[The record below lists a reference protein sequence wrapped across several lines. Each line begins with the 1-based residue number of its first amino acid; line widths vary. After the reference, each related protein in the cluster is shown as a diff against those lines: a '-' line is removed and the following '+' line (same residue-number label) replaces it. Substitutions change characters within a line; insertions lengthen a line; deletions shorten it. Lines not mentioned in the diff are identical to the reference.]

1 MLHGDLAFAS
11 TLSARLHRPAARG
24 ARASVGIPHASI
36 RRARTALA
44 TVLLAALVA
53 CGGGGSGEGSGDSSG
68 SASNPTPGAGTPPA
82 AAPPPVPVSTR
93 TLGGTVSGL
102 GAEGL
107 TLANGDATLAVA
119 SGATGFT
126 FPTGLATGTA
136 YAVTIRAAP
145 TSHDCRVENG
155 TGTVGNADVVDVAV
169 RCELRRHSLGGTVSG
184 LTAGRVVIA
193 NGAATLAV
201 DAGTTRFAFADA
213 IATGSSYAVGVQS
226 NPAGLTCSIANGTG
240 TIGNADVD
248 NVVVTCASQAYTL
261 GGTITGLR
269 SAGLVLAN
277 GSDQLVVASG
287 DTTFTLPTAVAWASG
302 YSVTI
307 VAQPAG
313 SSCAVTRGTGTMP
326 AAPATDVLV
335 TCSDQPYRLGGS
347 VSGLNSTGLV
357 IGNGSD
363 LLALAPG
370 VTQFTMPAS
379 LYFGSAYSVT
389 VRSPAI
395 GLVCSIAGGSGTMPA
410 ANVNPVAVTCAPIGY
425 PLSGT
430 ISGLTVNGLVLANGS
445 ETLAV
450 PANATQFTMP
460 TPVAFGGGYAVT
472 VQTQPATRTCS
483 VANGSGTMGAAS
495 VTNVAV
501 TCAASVFTVGGT
513 ISGLD
518 AAGLVLENGSDTLAV
533 AANATQFTMPN
544 AGAAGA
550 SFQVRVRTQP
560 TGKLCTVSNGSGTL
574 AGSDVTNVDVVCSS
588 GVISFATAGA
598 ATWTVPEGVTR
609 LQVVARGGGGGT
621 GTGSTNVARGG
632 HGGVVTATLTVTP
645 GDVLNLFVGGG
656 GQRSIGGGGGGS
668 SNVNAGSATQI
679 IAGGGGGGGGNH
691 GSGPGHGGN
700 GGGSGTGAGQAGQSC
715 LAPGGAGGAGGLGG
729 ATVMAGG
736 NGNGGAGGGS
746 ALNAAT
752 AGLGSGTGI
761 GAVAENRVN
770 NGGGG
775 GGGYGGGGAGG
786 STGSLGGGGGGGGG
800 GSTGPA
806 GSTFALGTN
815 GGVYGVNGSRGG
827 DGSIELT
834 VNP

>member
-1 MLHGDLAFAS
+1 MLHGDLASAS
-11 TLSARLHRPAARG
+11 TLSARPGRTLARDARSFVRPD
-24 ARASVGIPHASI
+24 ASL
-36 RRARTALA
+36 RRVRTAVA
-44 TVLLAALVA
+44 TVLLAALAA
-53 CGGGGSGEGSGDSSG
+53 CGGGGSGDGDA
-68 SASNPTPGAGTPPA
+68 SAAASTPAPGAGTTT
-82 AAPPPVPVSTR
+82 AAPPPPAPVSTR

-102 GAEGL
+102 GAAGL
-107 TLANGDATLAVA
+107 TLANGDATLAVE
-119 SGATGFT
+119 SGATRFT
-126 FPTGLATGTA
+126 FPTGLAAGTS
-136 YAVTIRAAP
+136 YAVTIRSTP
-145 TSHDCRVENG
+145 TSHDCRIENG
-155 TGTVGNADVVDVAV
+155 TGTVGNVDVADVAV

-184 LTAGRVVIA
+184 LAAGQVVLA
-193 NGAATLAV
+193 NGGATVTV

-213 IATGSSYAVGVQS
+213 IATGSGYAVGVQS
-226 NPAGLTCSIANGTG
+226 NPAGLTCSVANGTG

-248 NVVVTCASQAYTL
+248 NVVVTCASQAFTL
-261 GGTITGLR
+261 GGTISGLR
-269 SAGLVLAN
+269 STGLVLAN
-277 GSDQLVVASG
+277 GSDQLAVASG
-287 DTTFTLPTAVAWASG
+287 DTAFTLPTAVAWASG
-302 YSVTI
+302 YAVTI
-307 VAQPAG
+307 AAQPAG
-313 SSCAVTRGTGTMP
+313 ASCAVTRGTGTMP
-326 AAPATDVLV
+326 AAPVTDVLV

-410 ANVNPVAVTCAPIGY
+410 ADVNPIAVTCAPVGY
-425 PLSGT
+425 PLGGT
-430 ISGLTVNGLVLANGS
+430 ISGLTVGGLVLANGG
-445 ETLAV
+445 ETLAIS
-450 PANATQFTMP
+450 ANATQFTMP

-501 TCAASVFTVGGT
+501 TCAATAFTVGGT

-518 AAGLVLENGSDTLAV
+518 AAGLVLENGSDTLTV

-544 AGAAGA
+544 AAAAGA
-550 SFQVRVRTQP
+550 SYQVRVRTQP
-560 TGKLCTVSNGSGTL
+560 SGKLCTVSNGSGTL

-588 GVISFATAGA
+588 GVISFTTVGA

-621 GTGSTNVARGG
+621 GTGTSNVARGG

-700 GGGSGTGAGQAGQSC
+700 GGGSGTGAGQAGQAC
-715 LAPGGAGGAGGLGG
+715 LAPGGAGGAGGVGG
-729 ATVMAGG
+729 ATVMPGG

-761 GAVAENRVN
+761 GATAENRVN
-770 NGGGG
+770 NGGAG

-806 GSTFALGTN
+806 GSTFAFGTN